1 MSEVRLKEP
10 TLLQKRLWAEMQKPE
25 VRSLREAANNA
36 GFGEKTS
43 LPAIMTALSQTTLVA
58 ELEKMEFTPGKV
70 AKHLLDGLDA
80 MKLHLESG
88 GEEHW
93 APDWSVR
100 HRYLST
106 LLRLFGIKT
115 SGAPAEGSGDLVVQV
130 TQFKQV
136 FNLMEKSIT
145 AQREISTSRVVEVED
160 DDD

>member
-1 MSEVRLKEP
+1 MTEEIKLKEP
-10 TLLQKRLWAEMQKPE
+10 TLLQKRLWAEMQRPE

-36 GFGEKTS
+36 GFSEKTS
-43 LPAIMTALSQTTLVA
+43 VPAIMASLSQTTLVV
-58 ELEKMEFTPGKV
+58 ELEKMDFTPGRV

-93 APDWSVR
+93 APDWSAR

-115 SGAPAEGSGDLVVQV
+115 SGAPSEGAGDLVVQV

-145 AQREISTSRVVEVED
+145 AQREVSTSQVVEIEEEE
-160 DDD
+160 